1 MNLLL
6 ALLFLFHYDYSATQH
21 TAESYITKNKTKA
34 IELMHQSGVPASV
47 ILGVAMHESANGNS
61 RIARKL
67 RNHFG
72 LKGKRYSRKHQSRY
86 QPFLHQHR
94 SYEEFVHLLQKKKQ
108 LHSLFEKHP
117 KKFAIWLRAI
127 QHSSYANSKRW
138 CRQVTDIIKKHEL
151 YRYDQIKWE
160 EVKDEIDID
169 TLADAIPMSGF
180 SSSADGGFGH
190 SIPVTNKIH
199 SNETTMQS
207 LDTEGHETC
216 EARMKTIENKPVL
229 NKEVRGSISPL
240 NNKLFSDEIDELNK
254 DTIINT
260 ITQARKFRKYLK
272 FHPKIHKH
280 RYSRRNIN
288 KQRKKRLKRR
298 KHHKH
303 RTKRKR
309 N

>member
-6 ALLFLFHYDYSATQH
+6 SLLFLLHCDYSATQH

-86 QPFLHQHR
+86 QLFQHQHR

-108 LHSLFEKHP
+108 LHPLFEKHP

-180 SSSADGGFGH
+180 SPSADVEFAH
-190 SIPVTNKIH
+190 STPITNKVH

-207 LDTEGHETC
+207 LDTKGHE
-216 EARMKTIENKPVL
+216 
-229 NKEVRGSISPL
+229 KEVRGSICPSKT
-240 NNKLFSDEIDELNK
+240 KLFSDEIDELNK

-260 ITQARKFRKYLK
+260 ITQVRKFRKYLK

-298 KHHKH
+298 KNHKH